1 MYINP
6 KSIKI
11 LEELC
16 LKQQAYSSRSRA
28 ASFRNDYEDFYFQEE
43 LKNHSTRKEA
53 KRYDLS
59 NIRSHDEFKM
69 CLGSEFLNMDL
80 SILDMNRKSHGLT
93 HYLEMNESDYDEE
106 EHYMP
111 FMMNRHRNMSHNDMK
126 QTFEFK
132 FMMFEASVRMAQHA
146 MREIF
151 LVRDMLNCSPLVR
164 EWFDFAKQHDVNID
178 VEMENVIK
186 FLEKENGSFEIYKN
200 LKQSF
205 NEVIDDAFDL
215 LDKGY
220 YIMKNHFRNDPHH
233 MFISPMNSMCDMRQ
247 GDALKYENDTVDD
260 PKIIIE
266 LDSLQARLNTFKT
279 EIRTSFVHVN
289 NDSFDAKEIR
299 TNNEV
304 LVKSLFAAYNKL
316 KDKITLPV
324 TKAKFFAE
332 DVSILVPN
340 KKYDEQAV
348 NAHLQNEKIKKS
360 IMLVSE
366 NISHENIHYR
376 KLVVF
381 EDNTCAVLVDGQE
394 HFEVFANIN
403 ETKNLVKVGVLA
415 YLKNIL
421 RKNPT
426 ISKVIST
433 AFEKN
438 IGRINESTER
448 YYDRPFQLGKILVSI
463 GTYFQNENIL
473 KSSKFDFIE
482 TCNKLISFEKI
493 DDKMNKIIREHKI
506 KKYAE
511 SIVSSKYKHLYNK
524 QSYKLFK
531 ELYDL
536 KIDLKTVQEM
546 IGKKLAAVESEDM
559 FNTNIQNMIN
569 TFNDFNM
576 EAMKIKAQSAKA
588 KIISDNN
595 EMLILEIANF
605 EQSKSLG
612 SGSWCIS
619 RNKTYFDQYTEN
631 GAKQYFIYDFK
642 LSSKSMKS
650 LVGIT
655 VTKEMT
661 IKAAHTK
668 SDSQLNDKNIKD
680 YLIAKLKAIA
690 DADKPKSDVPLGVVK
705 RSKKSNNSSITNVN
719 VANPNGLIIG
729 F

>member
-1 MYINP
+1 M
-6 KSIKI
+6 

-111 FMMNRHRNMSHNDMK
+111 FMMNRHINMSHNDMK

-205 NEVIDDAFDL
+205 SEVREDAFDFL
-215 LDKGY
+215 EKGY
-220 YIMKNHFRNDPHH
+220 YIMKNHFKNDPHH
-233 MFISPMNSMCDMRQ
+233 MFNGFIRPMNGMCNMSQSD
-247 GDALKYENDTVDD
+247 DVKYDTDTVDD
-260 PKIIIE
+260 SKIIIE
-266 LDSLQARLNTFKT
+266 LDSLQARLNRFKT

-289 NDSFDAKEIR
+289 NDAFDAKEIR
-299 TNNEV
+299 NNNEV
-304 LVKSLFAAYNKL
+304 LVASLFAAYNKL

-546 IGKKLAAVESEDM
+546 IGKKLAAVESEEM

-576 EAMKIKAQSAKA
+576 EAIKIKAKSTKA

-619 RNKTYFDQYTEN
+619 RDKTYFDQYTEN